1 MRSWL
6 LGVILALI
14 AVPFRLPAQ
23 TAAIAVDADHDGV
36 DDVLEA
42 ALLERF
48 RPVFMVS
55 GGDCDQLPAEFAAAL
70 PAAFAQ
76 HGAIPR
82 AIARNGTIYG
92 QVFRRGT
99 SGGSELIEAHFY
111 HLWTRDCGARG
122 HALDAEHVSVLLA
135 GASLSAP
142 ALDWSARTWYAAA
155 HQETLCDVSR
165 FVSAGEI
172 DATQRGATVWISAG
186 KHASY
191 FSAELCGGG
200 CGKDRCES
208 MVELANT
215 PVVNLGEAGAPMN
228 GAGWIASPRWPLAQ
242 KMRSDFPDAMLAEG
256 AAAPQAP
263 ASRRSAQAVIGAGAS
278 ASDATGSA
286 LDTAGKH
293 YDHGIDVGAQKTGR
307 SLKRALVA
315 TGRFLGLSAK
325 KSKDSDKATEAASQ
339 P

>member
-6 LGVILALI
+6 LAATLALI
-14 AVPFRLPAQ
+14 AAPLTLLAQ
-23 TAAIAVDADHDGV
+23 TAPDAVDADHDGV
-36 DDVLEA
+36 DDALEA

-55 GGDCDQLPAEFAAAL
+55 GSDCDQLPAEFAAAL

-76 HGAIPR
+76 HGAVPR

-122 HALDAEHVSVLLA
+122 HTLDAEHVSVLLA
-135 GASLSAP
+135 SAGLSAP
-142 ALDWSARTWYAAA
+142 APDWSARTWYAAA

-172 DATQRGATVWISAG
+172 DATQRGAKVWISRG

-191 FSAELCGGG
+191 FSAESCGGG
-200 CGKDRCES
+200 CGKDRCEA
-208 MVELANT
+208 MVALAIA
-215 PVVNLGEAGAPMN
+215 PVVNLGEADAPMN

-242 KMRSDFPDAMLAEG
+242 KMRSDFPDVMLAEG
-256 AAAPQAP
+256 AAAPDAP
-263 ASRRSAQAVIGAGAS
+263 ASRRSAQAVISAGAS
-278 ASDATGSA
+278 AGNATGSA
-286 LDTAGKH
+286 LDSAGKH
-293 YDHGIDVGAQKTGR
+293 YDHGIDVGTQKTGR
-307 SLKRALVA
+307 SLKRALGA
-315 TGRFLGLSAK
+315 TGRFLGLSSK
-325 KSKDSDKATEAASQ
+325 KPKEADKPTEAPSQ